1 MLKVAI
7 TLAALLAVPGAAF
20 AQNAEAQPPL
30 EKREKRVDAPPIS
43 AYKIILVGDSTM
55 APGSG
60 WASAF
65 CDHHVK
71 SNIACVNMGRGGRST
86 RSYRA
91 EGSWAIALNEA
102 KVQGYKKTWVLI
114 QFAHNDQSTKAERWT
129 DLNTEFPAN
138 LRQMVA
144 DVRAAGAEAVLVTP
158 LTRREFVGGK
168 LNNSLAA
175 WADAVRKVSAEL
187 KVPLVDLN
195 RDSAKA
201 VAELGAVESTKLAM
215 APPAEDEL
223 RAAEAGT
230 TLRPRVVTAAPAD
243 GDAPKSAA
251 SGPRGRITLKF
262 DYTHVGETGAK
273 VFAKIVAFDLANA
286 VPELRSQLLP

>member
-1 MLKVAI
+1 VLKLAI
-7 TLAALLAVPGAAF
+7 TLAALAAVPGAAF
-20 AQNAEAQPPL
+20 AQDSEAQPPV

-60 WASAF
+60 WASVF
-65 CDHHVK
+65 CAYHVK
-71 SNIACVNMGRGGRST
+71 SSVACLNLGRGGRST

-91 EGSWAIALNEA
+91 EGSWAIALAEA
-102 KVQGYKKTWVLI
+102 KVAGYKKSYVLI

-144 DVRAAGAEAVLVTP
+144 DVRAVGAVPVLVTP
-158 LTRREFVGGK
+158 LTRREFKGGK
-168 LNNSLAA
+168 LNNTLAA
-175 WADAVRKVSAEL
+175 WADAVRKVAAEL
-187 KVPLVDLN
+187 KVPVVELN

-201 VAELGAVESTKLAM
+201 VEQLGAAESTSLAM

-223 RAAEAGT
+223 AAARAGN

-243 GDAPKSAA
+243 EDGPRGGNA
-251 SGPRGRITLKF
+251 PRGRITLKF
-262 DYTHVGETGAK
+262 DYTHVGEAGAR
-273 VFAKIVAFDLANA
+273 VFAKIVAYDLAVA